1 MSNYQVRMNAFLPAL
16 VNKIVYTEVR
26 TKSFQNPISRFKKSN
41 IPFGFHGEFIH
52 VNPAELKDYTRPN
65 APAFTNP
72 FSAEN
77 PVVFADYL
85 EVNEDKIASVLL
97 SEDYLNDAFSSW
109 EKFDEMVQSIIN
121 SLYSGNQA
129 WEYSIMK
136 ETLADAY
143 DNNNITKEA
152 IDNIVDETS
161 GNEAIIKIKNA
172 VEYMRIPSE
181 DYNTLEGAV
190 SFVEPENMVIV
201 MTADFKNRM
210 DVLTRAGAFN
220 VSNLDFLPPVVVV
233 DKIDDEGTI
242 KAIVM
247 DEAFLQ
253 IRDKKFGV
261 DSIFNPADWTLNY
274 WLRRRTMRGVI
285 RFANAVAFYTE

>member
-1 MSNYQVRMNAFLPAL
+1 MPNYTTRMNAFLPAL

-26 TKSFQNPISRFKKSN
+26 TKAFQNPIARFKKASV
-41 IPFGFHGEFIH
+41 PFGFHGEFIH
-52 VNPAELKDYTRPN
+52 TNPAELKDYTRPN

-109 EKFDEMVQSIIN
+109 EKFDEMVQAIIN

-136 ETLADAY
+136 DTLTTAY
-143 DNNNITKEA
+143 ENNNIVKLPIVNITDEA
-152 IDNIVDETS
+152 S
-161 GNEAIIKIKNA
+161 GAEAIIAIKNA
-172 VEYMRIPSE
+172 VEYMRVPSE
-181 DYNTLEGAV
+181 DYNKMAGAV
-190 SFVEPENMVIV
+190 SFVEPENMVII

-210 DVLTRAGAFN
+210 DVLTRAGAYN
-220 VSNLDFLPPVVVV
+220 VNNLDFLPEIVVV
-233 DKIDDEGTI
+233 DKLDDAGEI
-242 KAIVM
+242 KAVVM

-253 IRDKKFGV
+253 IRDKKFSV
-261 DSIFNPADWTLNY
+261 DSIFNPADWSLNY

-285 RFANAVAFYTE
+285 RFANAVAFHI